1 MGVASV
7 ELSCLIHHEGIRSG
21 IQKYSV
27 SKRVHACSGMRRGN
41 LEFRLLAPKVLI
53 GPLDEGTPMS
63 SRTNKPETIEKP
75 TIQTSSAAPQKENDL
90 YLTAEEIQA
99 ALERMKGAG
108 DQRLSEWA
116 QGLLTAES
124 STPLDQLISR
134 QLLASNHAVDCAQ
147 ALRELQGRFFF
158 LSHHLHQH
166 WVSMEQAIRTAEEA
180 VASVAWHAWR
190 AGGNRRCSW
199 LHESAVGH
207 RPLAIL
213 LPETDSEG
221 RFHVHGFVHLPP
233 TLQATCEQLRT
244 WMGRI
249 PPGRSRTPA
258 TRLHHDATHLVE
270 LHHWELLRPY
280 ALYATKQ
287 WAAGSP
293 AERRIVPAPYGA
305 SLIADWT
312 PVTVRMD
319 QLQAERSKLRRLT
332 EHQTALQTQAL
343 LDEGARQR
351 REAAKKASK
360 RRKKPIKRK
369 IGARTASPAPNYR
382 SIAVIRKPDRE
393 PKLPREGGRTGP
405 VEW

>member
-1 MGVASV
+1 M
-7 ELSCLIHHEGIRSG
+7 H
-21 IQKYSV
+21 
-27 SKRVHACSGMRRGN
+27 RGS
-41 LEFRLLAPKVLI
+41 LEFSLLARKSFRS
-53 GPLDEGTPMS
+53 LDQGTPMS
-63 SRTNKPETIEKP
+63 SRTKKPETIENP
-75 TIQTSSAAPQKENDL
+75 TIQTSSAAPQKENEL

-99 ALERMKGAG
+99 TLERMKGAG
-108 DQRLSEWA
+108 DERLSEWA
-116 QGLLTAES
+116 QSHLTPES

-134 QLLASNHAVDCAQ
+134 SLLASNHAVDWAQ
-147 ALRELQGRFFF
+147 ALRELPGRFFF
-158 LSHHLHQH
+158 MTHHLHQH
-166 WVSMEQAIRTAEEA
+166 WVSMEQAICTAEEA

-190 AGGNRRCSW
+190 AGGNRRRSW

-213 LPETDSEG
+213 VPELDSEG

-244 WMGRI
+244 WMGRV

-258 TRLHHDATHLVE
+258 TRLHDDATHLVE

-287 WAAGSP
+287 WASGSP
-293 AERRIVPAPYGA
+293 AEQRIVPAPFGA
-305 SLIADWT
+305 SLTADWT

-319 QLQAERSKLRRLT
+319 QLQAERSKLRRCT
-332 EHQTALQTQAL
+332 EHRTALQTQAL

-351 REAAKKASK
+351 REAAKQVTQ
-360 RRKKPIKRK
+360 RPKKPIKRK
-369 IGARTASPAPNYR
+369 NGALTASSPPNYR
-382 SIAVIRKPDRE
+382 SVAVIRKPDRA
-393 PKLPREGGRTGP
+393 PNLPREGGRTGP